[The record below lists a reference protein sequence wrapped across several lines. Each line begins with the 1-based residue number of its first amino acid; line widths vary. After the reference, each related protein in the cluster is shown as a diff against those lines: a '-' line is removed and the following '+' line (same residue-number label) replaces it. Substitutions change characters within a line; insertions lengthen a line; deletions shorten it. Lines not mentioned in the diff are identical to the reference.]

1 MLDRQQQVAAP
12 QGTIEAAGLFEVHES
27 RKGQD
32 WVTEVAVLG
41 RGSAMTCADVQRV
54 LPELIDGAPDGALQ
68 TDFETHLKA
77 CSACSDL
84 VSDLKLIASEARQ
97 LAATEEPASRVW
109 VRIAAELRAEGLIH
123 DQYSDQDSEPESGPT
138 RPVLVPASPR
148 RRWSAW
154 WLAPVA
160 AALLAA
166 GSYVVSHKSA
176 PQVAKQQAPTASV
189 TSPAATPAA
198 NAPSVPPPAPQ
209 QLAQQKPAKPIK
221 ITEPAAGHAVEPE
234 PSAED
239 QQFLSEV
246 STRAPS
252 MRATYESQ
260 LRAVNADIRETQ
272 AYVDR
277 NPGDADARQHLMDAY
292 QQKALLYQIALD
304 RIQ

>member
-1 MLDRQQQVAAP
+1 
-12 QGTIEAAGLFEVHES
+12 
-27 RKGQD
+27 
-32 WVTEVAVLG
+32 
-41 RGSAMTCADVQRV
+41 MTCLEVQRA
-54 LPELIDGAPDGALQ
+54 LPEFLDDAPDVAIQ
-68 TDFETHLKA
+68 TDFEAHLKS
-77 CSACSDL
+77 CPDCSDL
-84 VSDLKLIASEARQ
+84 VSDLKLISSEARQ
-97 LAATEEPASRVW
+97 LATSEEPAPRVW
-109 VRIAAELRAEGLIH
+109 ARIAADLRAEGLIR
-123 DQYSDQDSEPESGPT
+123 EPESA
-138 RPVLVPASPR
+138 RPILVPTSPR

-189 TSPAATPAA
+189 TSPTAATPAA
-198 NAPSVPPPAPQ
+198 NAPSVPAPAPQ

-260 LRAVNADIRETQ
+260 LRAVNADILETQ